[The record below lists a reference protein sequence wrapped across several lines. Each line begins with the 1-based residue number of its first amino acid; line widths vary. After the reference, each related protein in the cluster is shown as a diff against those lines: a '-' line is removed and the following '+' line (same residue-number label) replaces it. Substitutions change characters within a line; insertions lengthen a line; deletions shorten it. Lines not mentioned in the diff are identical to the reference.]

1 MNPTGH
7 QYNTTPCA
15 CVVKSLADAAL
26 RGPLVG
32 LKLNEDDALELDQN
46 SFPCCYGEG
55 VRVTG
60 AWEMSQCDLRG
71 RLGKV
76 GRIWAQM
83 VSMYGRANALEAL
96 KRLSIEQEMRMMTH
110 LKGLAQGTEK
120 RGIAVPGMTLQV
132 APATLSGATTRA
144 NGHEGTGADGQ
155 RGLDGKRA
163 PSTLWLIALAAAWRF
178 GINCHMVGW
187 NVGTRAQWLPRDE
200 FWQAKGPHMMVVTDV
215 SQLWDPARAFDFEWL
230 VGYAYQAELPV
241 WFEFLGGG
249 RDPVGDA
256 AENAQLRS
264 DSDSSDSRG
273 GRRGRAFASMI
284 ATTKKQSAIQWL
296 AGNMR
301 GKLEEVCDLDFFE
314 ASLTAAIG
322 NQKATNT
329 GASTKLPRTQRD
341 LHEKDRTK

>member
-1 MNPTGH
+1 M
-7 QYNTTPCA
+7 
-15 CVVKSLADAAL
+15 KSLADAAL

-32 LKLNEDDALELDQN
+32 LKLNENDALELDQN

-83 VSMYGRANALEAL
+83 VSMYGRANALESL
-96 KRLSIEQEMRMMTH
+96 KRLSVDQEMRMMTH
-110 LKGLAQGTEK
+110 LKGIAQGTVK
-120 RGIAVPGMTLQV
+120 RGIAVPGMTVQA
-132 APATLSGATTRA
+132 APATSRATGQDGA
-144 NGHEGTGADGQ
+144 GADAQ
-155 RGLDGKRA
+155 RGSDGKRA
-163 PSTLWLIALAAAWRF
+163 ASTLWLIALAASWRF

-200 FWQAKGPHMMVVTDV
+200 FWQAKGPHMMIVTDV

-241 WFEFLGGG
+241 WFEFLGDG
-249 RDPVGDA
+249 RDPVGDL
-256 AENAQLRS
+256 AESGQLRS
-264 DSDSSDSRG
+264 DGDSSDSRS

-314 ASLTAAIG
+314 ASLTSAVGKQNATKTAA
-322 NQKATNT
+322 NA
-329 GASTKLPRTQRD
+329 KLPRTQD
-341 LHEKDRTK
+341 LSERDRTR